1 MKTKKSRPSSAD
13 AGFTLIEL
21 LVVVVIVG
29 ILGSIAAPGWLG
41 LLNRQRVTTVRNEMR
56 AVLKDAQIRAQQRSA
71 AYSVTIGSTAD
82 GPTAAIAPVGST
94 AVPVV
99 LGSNTKNVQMAA
111 SFRSIPSATVLS
123 STTSLTFDYRG
134 AVPINSVPFVIKVT
148 ANNNSNTQ
156 KCLIVS
162 SLLGS
167 IIDAQG
173 TDCDN
178 PNPGT

>member
-1 MKTKKSRPSSAD
+1 MKTNKSRASSAD

-56 AVLKDAQIRAQQRSA
+56 TVLKDAQTRAQQRSA
-71 AYSVTIGSTAD
+71 AYSVTLGSTAD
-82 GPTAAIAPVGST
+82 GPTAAIAPDGST
-94 AVPVV
+94 AAPIV
-99 LGSNTKNVQMAA
+99 LGSNTKNIQAVASVGSTASAA
-111 SFRSIPSATVLS
+111 
-123 STTSLTFDYRG
+123 SLTFDYRG
-134 AVPINSVPFVIKVT
+134 GVPINSVPFVIKIT
-148 ANNNSNTQ
+148 ANNNSSTQ

-173 TDCDN
+173 STCDD
-178 PNPGT
+178 PNLGI

>member
-1 MKTKKSRPSSAD
+1 MKPQKYRPASVI

-56 AVLKDAQIRAQQRSA
+56 AVLKDAQTRAQQRSA
-71 AYSVTIGSTAD
+71 AYSVTIGSTAN
-82 GPTAAIAPVGST
+82 GPTAVIAPVGST
-94 AVPVV
+94 AAPIV
-99 LGSNTKNVQMAA
+99 LGSNAKNIQMVA
-111 SFRSIPSATVLS
+111 SVGSTTPS
-123 STTSLTFDYRG
+123 TSLTFDYRG
-134 AVPINSVPFVIKVT
+134 AVSSVPFVIKIT
-148 ANNNSNTQ
+148 ANNNSTTQ

-167 IIDAQG
+167 ITDAQG
-173 TDCDN
+173 ATCNN
-178 PNPGT
+178 PNLDL

>member
-1 MKTKKSRPSSAD
+1 MKPEKSRPVSAI

-41 LLNRQRVTTVRNEMR
+41 LLNRQRVTTVRNELR
-56 AVLKDAQIRAQQRSA
+56 ATLKDAQTRAQQRSA
-71 AYSVTIGSTAD
+71 SYSVTLGSSAN

-94 AVPVV
+94 ATPVI
-99 LGSNTKNVQMAA
+99 LGSNTKNIQLAT
-111 SFRSIPSATVLS
+111 SIG
-123 STTSLTFDYRG
+123 STTSANNLTFDYRG
-134 AVPINSVPFVIKVT
+134 GVPVSSVPFVVKIT
-148 ANNNSNTQ
+148 ANSNSTTQ

-162 SLLGS
+162 SLLGG

-173 TDCDN
+173 STCDAPNLN
-178 PNPGT
+178 P